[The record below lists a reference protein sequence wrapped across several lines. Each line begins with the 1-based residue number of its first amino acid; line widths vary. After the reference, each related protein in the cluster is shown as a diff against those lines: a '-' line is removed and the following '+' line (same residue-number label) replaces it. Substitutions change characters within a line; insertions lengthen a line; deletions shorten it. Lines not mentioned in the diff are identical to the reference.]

1 MDFTI
6 TIFLIAIT
14 AIISIMAFR
23 NRVMFDKLKFNPYM
37 VSEKKD
43 YGRLFTHALIHADWM
58 HLIINM
64 YVLYSF
70 GRVVESTFADTRFFP
85 NTYFFGKFL
94 YVLMYLVAVPIA
106 TIPALI
112 KHKKSHA
119 YNSVGA
125 SGAVSAVVF
134 ASIIIAPDSSIGI
147 IFIPISIPSSIFGLL
162 YLAYSFY
169 MSKRSQ
175 GNIAHDAHFIGAV
188 FGLIFPLILN
198 PNLFMYFI
206 NSVF

>member
-1 MDFTI
+1 MNSTI

-14 AIISIMAFR
+14 AIVSIMAFR
-23 NRVMFDKLKFNPYM
+23 NRAMFDKLKFNPYM
-37 VSEKKD
+37 VSEKRD
-43 YGRLFTHALIHADWM
+43 YVRLFSHALLHADWM
-58 HLIINM
+58 HLIVNM
-64 YVLYSF
+64 FVLYSF
-70 GRVVESTFADTRFFP
+70 GGVVEEAFSYEGLFP
-85 NTYFFGKFL
+85 NTYYYGKFL
-94 YVLMYLVAVPIA
+94 YVLMYILAIPIA

-112 KHKKSHA
+112 KHKKNHS

-134 ASIIIAPDSSIGI
+134 TSIIIAPTSTLMI
-147 IFIPISIPSSIFGLL
+147 IPIPIPIPATIFGLL

-169 MSKRSQ
+169 MSKRSR

-188 FGLIFPLILN
+188 FGIIFPLILS
-198 PNLFMYFI
+198 PGLFMHFI